1 MRQRLRHV
9 VGDMTGVPFAIR
21 KGGWGDGYEACLD
34 RGDSVDF
41 KECLMATSLHSG
53 TGDRDDEG
61 RPTSFGVHKPV
72 DHLVI
77 SFPGGTEAGQAR
89 AALSAHGIAEG
100 DLHAV
105 SDREMVELV
114 ERDLKRASPLA
125 AIGQEINLLRSHGE
139 LAERGY
145 HFLVVKAKDDKQ
157 AREIAEIARRN
168 RAERAQY
175 YGHFIIEEMLEPE
188 GGRPQVAESPHRGLD
203 AHPKPPLPR

>member
-1 MRQRLRHV
+1 
-9 VGDMTGVPFAIR
+9 
-21 KGGWGDGYEACLD
+21 
-34 RGDSVDF
+34 
-41 KECLMATSLHSG
+41 MATRIEKS
-53 TGDRDDEG
+53 DDDDH
-61 RPTSFGVHKPV
+61 PTSFGVHKPV

-77 SFPGGTEAGQAR
+77 SFPTAAEAGQAR
-89 AALSAHGIAEG
+89 AAFSAHGIADE
-100 DLHAV
+100 DLR
-105 SDREMVELV
+105 SFTDREMVAQVAE
-114 ERDLKRASPLA
+114 DLKNASPLA

-145 HFLVVKAKDDKQ
+145 HFLVVKAKNDDH

-168 RAERAQY
+168 NAERAQY

>member
-1 MRQRLRHV
+1 
-9 VGDMTGVPFAIR
+9 
-21 KGGWGDGYEACLD
+21 
-34 RGDSVDF
+34 
-41 KECLMATSLHSG
+41 MATSTRAGAAGGS
-53 TGDRDDEG
+53 DDD

-77 SFPGGTEAGQAR
+77 SFPGAAEAGQAR
-89 AALSAHGIAEG
+89 AALAAHGIAEA

-105 SDREMVELV
+105 DDREMVKLV
-114 ERDLKRASPLA
+114 ERDLRHASPLA

-145 HFLVVKAKDDKQ
+145 HFLVVKAKDDAQ
-157 AREIAEIARRN
+157 AHEIAEIARRN

-175 YGHFIIEEMLEPE
+175 YGHFIIEELLEPE

>member
-1 MRQRLRHV
+1 MKQFLTYV
-9 VGDMTGVPFAIR
+9 SGAPFQPAVAVGLGLD
-21 KGGWGDGYEACLD
+21 DGYFDELRAGLAA
-34 RGDSVDF
+34 
-41 KECLMATSLHSG
+41 K
-53 TGDRDDEG
+53 RDLLCDG
-61 RPTSFGVHKPV
+61 LAKAGFGVHKPV

-77 SFPGGTEAGQAR
+77 SFPGAAEAGQAR
-89 AALSAHGIAEG
+89 AALAAHGIAEG

-105 SDREMVELV
+105 DDREMVKLV
-114 ERDLKRASPLA
+114 ERDLRNASPLA

-145 HFLVVKAKDDKQ
+145 HFLVVKAKDDAQ

-175 YGHFIIEEMLEPE
+175 YGHFIIEELLEPE

>member
-1 MRQRLRHV
+1 
-9 VGDMTGVPFAIR
+9 
-21 KGGWGDGYEACLD
+21 
-34 RGDSVDF
+34 
-41 KECLMATSLHSG
+41 MATSIRSG
-53 TGDRDDEG
+53 AASGRDDE

-77 SFPGGTEAGQAR
+77 SFASAADAAQAR
-89 AALSAHGIAEG
+89 AALSAHGIADG
-100 DLHAV
+100 DLHAID
-105 SDREMVELV
+105 DREMVTLV

-139 LAERGY
+139 LAQRGY
-145 HFLVVKAKDDKQ
+145 HFLVVKAKDDQQ

>member
-1 MRQRLRHV
+1 
-9 VGDMTGVPFAIR
+9 
-21 KGGWGDGYEACLD
+21 
-34 RGDSVDF
+34 
-41 KECLMATSLHSG
+41 MATSQRGGAAQSG
-53 TGDRDDEG
+53 AANPDDTPDE

-72 DHLVI
+72 DHVVI
-77 SFPGGTEAGQAR
+77 SFPSAPDAGQAR
-89 AALSAHGIAEG
+89 AALAAHGIVEQ

-105 SDREMVELV
+105 GDREMVALV

-145 HFLVVKAKDDKQ
+145 HFLVVRARDDAQ

-175 YGHFIIEEMLEPE
+175 YGHFIIEELLEPE

-203 AHPKPPLPR
+203 AHPKPNLPN

>member
-1 MRQRLRHV
+1 
-9 VGDMTGVPFAIR
+9 
-21 KGGWGDGYEACLD
+21 
-34 RGDSVDF
+34 
-41 KECLMATSLHSG
+41 MATSIRPGASG
-53 TGDRDDEG
+53 GPQGGDQEDRDE

-77 SFPGGTEAGQAR
+77 SFPGAAEAGQAR
-89 AALSAHGIAEG
+89 AALSAHGLADA
-100 DLHAV
+100 DLHAIG
-105 SDREMVELV
+105 DREMVEFV

-145 HFLVVKAKDDKQ
+145 HFLVVKAKNDEQ

-203 AHPKPPLPR
+203 THPKPDLPR

>member
-1 MRQRLRHV
+1 
-9 VGDMTGVPFAIR
+9 
-21 KGGWGDGYEACLD
+21 
-34 RGDSVDF
+34 
-41 KECLMATSLHSG
+41 MATSIRPGADSDADSG
-53 TGDRDDEG
+53 DDSPG
-61 RPTSFGVHKPV
+61 SDVRPTSFGVHKPV

-77 SFPGGTEAGQAR
+77 SFPSAAEASQAR
-89 AALSAHGIAEG
+89 AALSAHGIADA
-100 DLHAV
+100 DLHAIG
-105 SDREMVELV
+105 DREMVELV
-114 ERDLKRASPLA
+114 ARDLKNASPLA

-145 HFLVVKAKDDKQ
+145 HFLVVKAKNDEQ

-203 AHPKPPLPR
+203 THPKPPLPR

>member
-1 MRQRLRHV
+1 
-9 VGDMTGVPFAIR
+9 
-21 KGGWGDGYEACLD
+21 
-34 RGDSVDF
+34 
-41 KECLMATSLHSG
+41 MATSMRGNDAASSHAGQS
-53 TGDRDDEG
+53 DDGADE

-77 SFPGGTEAGQAR
+77 SFPSAPDAGQAR
-89 AALSAHGIAEG
+89 AALSAHGIADE

-105 SDREMVELV
+105 SDREMVALV

-125 AIGQEINLLRSHGE
+125 AIGQEINLLRSHGA

-145 HFLVVKAKDDKQ
+145 HFLVVKAKDDAQ
-157 AREIAEIARRN
+157 AREIAEISRRN

>member
-1 MRQRLRHV
+1 
-9 VGDMTGVPFAIR
+9 
-21 KGGWGDGYEACLD
+21 
-34 RGDSVDF
+34 
-41 KECLMATSLHSG
+41 MATSIRPGAAGSPQED
-53 TGDRDDEG
+53 DRDD

-77 SFPGGTEAGQAR
+77 SFPSAAEAGQAR
-89 AALSAHGIAEG
+89 AALSAHGIADA
-100 DLHAV
+100 DLHAIG
-105 SDREMVELV
+105 DREMVELV
-114 ERDLKRASPLA
+114 ARDLQRASPLA

-145 HFLVVKAKDDKQ
+145 HFLVVKAENDGQ

-203 AHPKPPLPR
+203 THPKPDLPR